1 MSGARRER
9 RKLLREI
16 KKNSNEPLDSIITPE
31 ISEEIRRRHL
41 QRIKNEQIS
50 QSEIENE
57 SSAIPSFGSNL
68 GGSSYD
74 GLKSLI
80 LKRDW
85 DNY

>member
-50 QSEIENE
+50 ESEIENE
-57 SSAIPSFGSNL
+57 NNEIPSFGSNL
-68 GGSSYD
+68 GGSPYD

-85 DNY
+85 GNY

>member
-50 QSEIENE
+50 ESEIENE
-57 SSAIPSFGSNL
+57 NNEIPSFGSNS
-68 GGSSYD
+68 GGSPYD

-85 DNY
+85 GNY

>member
-16 KKNSNEPLDSIITPE
+16 KKSSNEPLDAIITPE

-50 QSEIENE
+50 ESEIENE
-57 SSAIPSFGSNL
+57 NNEIPSFGSNP

-85 DNY
+85 GNY

>member
-1 MSGARRER
+1 MSEARRER

-16 KKNSNEPLDSIITPE
+16 KKNSNENLDSIITPE
-31 ISEEIRRRHL
+31 IGEEIRRRYL

-50 QSEIENE
+50 ESENE
-57 SSAIPSFGSNL
+57 NMEDDLSGLGKSS